1 MLTVTYA
8 DCLADPTY
16 CQDGKTGGALL
27 VAKMGIKPNQPVP
40 LLNVFHHVTLREA
53 LWCFRV
59 CRKSQQNEARTIA
72 WSFIAACVTMFPQTT
87 DDDILEY
94 IHCRR
99 DGKRYTTDKQLALAD
114 RYSAMERIEP
124 VCKIARIVVED
135 RGVSQIAIDVAE
147 ETIKQAVIHF
157 DDQDAEQK
165 LRNVLEGLLNG
176 KV

>member
-27 VAKMGIKPNQPVP
+27 VQKMGIKPNQPVP
-40 LLNVFHHVTLREA
+40 LANVFHHVTLREA
-53 LWCFRV
+53 LWCLRV
-59 CRKSQQNEARTIA
+59 CRKSQQTEARICA
-72 WSFIAACVTMFPQTT
+72 WSFIATCVTMFPQTT
-87 DDDILEY
+87 NEDIMEY

-99 DGKRYTTDKQLALAD
+99 DGKRYTTDKQLILAD
-114 RYSAMERIEP
+114 RYTWLEREEP
-124 VCKIARIVVED
+124 VYKIARIAVED
-135 RGVSQIAIDVAE
+135 RSPSQICIDVAE
-147 ETIKQAVIHF
+147 EAIKQAAIHY

-165 LRNVLEGLLNG
+165 LRNALEGLLNG